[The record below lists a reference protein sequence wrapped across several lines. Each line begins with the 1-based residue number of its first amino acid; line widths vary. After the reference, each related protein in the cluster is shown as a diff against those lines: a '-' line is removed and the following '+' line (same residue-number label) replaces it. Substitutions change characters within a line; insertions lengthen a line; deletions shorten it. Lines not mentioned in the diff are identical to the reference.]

1 MDQPDLAP
9 PAAPAPGGFGAT
21 VKVFVLCGAM
31 AAATVVLLFWGPLAG
46 LGTLHPV
53 GSKPLALAV
62 LIALFVAVNLAP
74 LSVRWGGQVTLVVLS
89 EIPLLLGLAIVAP
102 WALVA
107 TRLAADAFVF
117 GLVRHQS
124 APKLAYN
131 MTSGAIAAASAATV
145 YRVMLGSDSAIGV
158 YGWLAGAAAL
168 TAASALSYLGIRVVT
183 RLYGR
188 SQSHNLASEA
198 VSSTLVLLASIC
210 LAFVVL
216 DAAWADP
223 WGILPLILVGGLVVF
238 AYRGYLRLTDRFGAL
253 EQLYDFTRSVGSA
266 KLESASTCWAIL
278 EQVQTLMRTRRA
290 ELVVVDETAGV
301 SRFVLDGDRRSMP
314 EGGPLSENSVVADVV
329 RRRESFLY
337 SSGPYRRTE
346 SSSIDDYLGEFHDA
360 LVVPLQIT
368 ERAVGA
374 LVALDRPDG
383 SKNFDE
389 DDKRLLEAMAGQ
401 AGTTLE
407 RARLI
412 EELRFEAEAKS
423 YQATHDPLTGLAN
436 RTLFLERAASSLAES
451 GRAAIALLDL
461 DRFKDVNDS
470 LGHGTG
476 DQLICQV
483 ARCLVEAAG
492 GRATVARLGGDEFA
506 IVIPGITGP
515 EEAVGVVRDL
525 EAALSTPLEV
535 EGITLAVTASAGISI
550 SPEHG
555 NDVATL
561 LQHADI
567 AMYSAKARHT
577 GIELF
582 SAAEDRIK
590 YRLLLGGQLAASL
603 TAGDHLSVMYQPKA
617 SFETGEVTGVEAL
630 ARWHH
635 PEYGPARADEFISLA
650 EQMGLV
656 CQIRDCVLDMA
667 CHHIAQLRR
676 EGMQVKLAVNLSG
689 RDLSDP
695 SLISNVEQRL
705 AESGLPPQAL
715 TLEITETEL
724 MSDIN
729 EARIVL
735 AELVQLGVH
744 IAVDDYGTGYSSLA
758 YLHRLPLDELKLDR
772 SYVSN
777 VAHDEG
783 DAIIVRSSITM
794 AHSLGLSVVA
804 EGAEDELTCSILANA
819 GCDYVQGY
827 FLARPMSA
835 NDLRTWLAT
844 DPRLQYAGLPVAQSL
859 RVIPSRDRATA

>member
-1 MDQPDLAP
+1 VDQADLVP
-9 PAAPAPGGFGAT
+9 PVAPAPGGFGAT
-21 VKVFVLCGAM
+21 IKVFILCAVM
-31 AAATVVLLFWGPLAG
+31 AAGTVLLVAWGPLAG

-53 GSKPLALAV
+53 ASNQLALAV
-62 LIALFVAVNLAP
+62 LIALFVVVNLAP
-74 LSVRWGGQVTLVVLS
+74 LTLRWSGHVTLVVLN

-102 WALVA
+102 WALVGC
-107 TRLAADAFVF
+107 RLAADAFVF

-131 MTSGAIAAASAATV
+131 MTSGAIAAAAAATV
-145 YRVMLGSDSAIGV
+145 YRQMLGPHSAIGA
-158 YGWLAGAAAL
+158 YGWVAGAAAL
-168 TAASALSYLGIRVVT
+168 AVASALSYVGFRIVT
-183 RLYGR
+183 RLYGQ
-188 SQSHNLASEA
+188 SQSGKLASEA
-198 VSSTLVLLASIC
+198 MSSMLVLIVSIC

-223 WGILPLILVGGLVVF
+223 WAIAPLVLVGGLVVF

-253 EQLYDFTRSVGSA
+253 EQLYDFTRSVGGT
-266 KLESASTCWAIL
+266 KLESSGTCWAIL
-278 EQVQTLMRTRRA
+278 EQVQILMRTRRS
-290 ELVVVDETAGV
+290 ELIVIDATAGV
-301 SRFVLDGDRRSMP
+301 SRFVLDGETRSMP
-314 EGGPLSENSVVADVV
+314 EGGPPAEDSIVAEVVKK
-329 RRRESFLY
+329 RESFFY
-337 SSGPYRRTE
+337 SSGPYRRTD
-346 SSSIDDYLGEFHDA
+346 SSSIDTYLGEFQDV
-360 LVVPLQIT
+360 LVVPLPIT
-368 ERAVGA
+368 EDAVGA
-374 LVALDRPDG
+374 LVAMDRPDG
-383 SKNFDE
+383 SKMFDE
-389 DDKRLLEAMAGQ
+389 DDRRLFEALAGQ
-401 AGTTLE
+401 AGTTLQ

-436 RTLFLERAASSLAES
+436 RALFLERAASSLSQS

-492 GRATVARLGGDEFA
+492 DRATVARLGGDEFA

-525 EAALSTPLEV
+525 EAALATPLEV

-555 NDVATL
+555 DDVATL

-577 GIELF
+577 GVELF

-676 EGMQVKLAVNLSG
+676 EGMLIKLAVNLSG

-729 EARIVL
+729 EARDVL
-735 AELVQLGVH
+735 AQLVQLGVH

-819 GCDYVQGY
+819 GCDFVQGY
-827 FLARPMSA
+827 YLARPMSLV
-835 NDLRTWLAT
+835 DLRSWLAT
-844 DPRLQYAGLPVAQSL
+844 QPRLQYAALPVAQSL
-859 RVIPSRDRATA
+859 RVVPRESRATA